1 MSESEAQGQKQG
13 QIGLDSH
20 RMSYLSHMILK
31 QTCGASDL
39 KSHKSVKSDTDQM
52 WKKKKRTIS
61 SKINHS
67 DDLMINYTGKGGGW
81 ESLDHMFLQ
90 TLWDELCFED
100 FMEALF

>member
-1 MSESEAQGQKQG
+1 MSESEAQGQKQV

-20 RMSYLSHMILK
+20 RMSHLSHMTLK

-39 KSHKSVKSDTDQM
+39 KSHKSDTDQM

-67 DDLMINYTGKGGGW
+67 DDPMINYTGKGGGI
-81 ESLDHMFLQ
+81 EKV
-90 TLWDELCFED
+90 
-100 FMEALF
+100 